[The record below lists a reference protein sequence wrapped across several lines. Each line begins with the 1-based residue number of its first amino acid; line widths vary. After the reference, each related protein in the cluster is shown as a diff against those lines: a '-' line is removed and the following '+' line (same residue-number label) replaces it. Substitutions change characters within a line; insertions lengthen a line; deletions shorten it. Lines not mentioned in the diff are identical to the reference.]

1 MGNFTLHT
9 EGKKY
14 WIVVGPHSEGGKSG
28 KVLALIE
35 ESEARIKAGKNKQK
49 QQKFHLLR
57 CSLLPTWNVT
67 KCSSH
72 NAKPL
77 PKTM

>member
-35 ESEARIKAGKNKQK
+35 ESEARIKAGKNKQ
-49 QQKFHLLR
+49 
-57 CSLLPTWNVT
+57 T
-67 KCSSH
+67 KTAKVSSSEMLSSA
-72 NAKPL
+72 NLECNNMFFP
-77 PKTM
+77 